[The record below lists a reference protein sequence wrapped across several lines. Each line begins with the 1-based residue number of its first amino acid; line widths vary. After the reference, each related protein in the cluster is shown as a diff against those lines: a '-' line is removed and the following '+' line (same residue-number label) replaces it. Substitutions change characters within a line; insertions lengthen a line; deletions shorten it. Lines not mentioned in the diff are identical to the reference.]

1 MLDDE
6 IFDLVDLLGQ
16 GDWDWPKVEG
26 LVVTAA
32 GVLRTE
38 AEDMDY
44 TDFVEEEVGHQHD
57 LEPDALVEDNYLEAL
72 AVVRVEDMDSS
83 YHRDVEVWHHIL
95 VDRVDVTNVAGLED
109 SVGEIA
115 DVDGQEG
122 SFLSLGDSFYH
133 LEDNRDGVVE
143 P

>member
-1 MLDDE
+1 M
-6 IFDLVDLLGQ
+6 
-16 GDWDWPKVEG
+16 
-26 LVVTAA
+26 TAA

-44 TDFVEEEVGHQHD
+44 TDFVEEVVGHQRD
-57 LEPDALVEDNYLEAL
+57 LEPDALAEDNYLEAL
-72 AVVRVEDMDSS
+72 AVVRVEDKDSS
-83 YHRDVEVWHHIL
+83 CQHDVEVWHRIL
-95 VDRVDVTNVAGLED
+95 VDRVDVTNVAGLVD

-122 SFLSLGDSFYH
+122 SFLSLGDSFYP
-133 LEDNRDGVVE
+133 LEDNHDGVVE

>member
-16 GDWDWPKVEG
+16 GDLDSPKVEG

-32 GVLRTE
+32 EVLRTE

-44 TDFVEEEVGHQHD
+44 TDFVEGEVGHQRD
-57 LEPDALVEDNYLEAL
+57 LEQDALAEDNYLEAL

-83 YHRDVEVWHHIL
+83 CHRDVEVWHHIL
-95 VDRVDVTNVAGLED
+95 VDRVDVTSVAGLVG
-109 SVGEIA
+109 SVGAIV
-115 DVDGQEG
+115 DVDGQVE
-122 SFLSLGDSFYH
+122 SFLSLGDSFCH
-133 LEDNRDGVVE
+133 LEDIHDGVVE